1 LVRELAKLHR
11 KAARKIVEG
20 QTEPIRVDSDEDVF
34 DMLGAPRHIPEIA
47 ERVDVP
53 GVALGLAWTAA
64 GGDILFIE
72 ATALPGAKGLKLT
85 GSLGDVMKESAE
97 AAMSL
102 VHSMHQ
108 SLEIEKERVE
118 KRAIHVHVPQGSIPK
133 DGPSAGVTMVTAIA
147 SLLTG
152 REVRPYLAMSGE
164 VTLRGKVL
172 PVGGV
177 REKVLAARRA
187 GVKTVLLPKH
197 NEKDLIDVPEKLRTD
212 IDVRFVERIEDVLEL
227 ALA

>member
-1 LVRELAKLHR
+1 LHR
-11 KAARKIVEG
+11 KSARKIVEG
-20 QTEPIRVDSDEDVF
+20 LQEPILVDTQADVF
-34 DMLGAPRHIPEIA
+34 DILGPPRHIPEIA

-53 GVALGLAWTAA
+53 GVALGLAWTSA

-72 ATALPGAKGLKLT
+72 ATSLPGAKGLKLT

-102 VHSMHQ
+102 VQSMHTA
-108 SLEIEKERVE
+108 LNVDKEQVE

-147 SLLTG
+147 SVLTG

-164 VTLRGKVL
+164 ITLRGKVL

-197 NEKDLIDVPEKLRTD
+197 NEKDLIDVPEKLRND
-212 IDVRFVERIEDVLEL
+212 IDVRFVERVEEVLEI
-227 ALA
+227 ALAPAE